1 MADGKVTISTA
12 LDNTGFKRGVNQVS
26 GSLGGLRSVAGKL
39 AAALAAAFAVQKV
52 IQFGAACI
60 QLGSDVAE
68 VQNVVDVSF
77 GGMAYKMEEFADT
90 AITSF
95 GMSELAA
102 KKTGGTFMAMA
113 KGMGVAD
120 QAASDMAIAL
130 TGLSGD
136 AASFFNKSQEEVAV
150 KLASVFT
157 GETESLKELGVV
169 MTQANLQQ
177 YAMANGMN
185 SNIQAMSQAEQV
197 ALRYSFVMD
206 SLKLAQGDFLRTQDS
221 WANQTR
227 ILSMQWQQ
235 FMSIIGQALTTV
247 LLPVV
252 KMLNTIVAAL
262 INMANAFNAV
272 ITSIFGGAQKQI
284 QATGAAIEGANAG
297 IASSAGAAAAGEQEL
312 ADGTKAAAKA
322 ARTATASIDE
332 LNVLQQ
338 DTGSAGSGGSPSG
351 GGAGGSGAVGG
362 GLTETTTEVQPLT
375 EKMQQIV
382 DKIQKLFEPLKK
394 IDFDNLI
401 SALKKLKD
409 AAEPIGKTVFSGL
422 EWAWYNLFVPLA
434 AWTIEDAL
442 PVFLEVLASALDVLN
457 AAIEALKPL
466 FGWLWENFLKP
477 IATWTGGTV
486 IAALGL
492 LRDGLQGVSQWITDN
507 QGAFQIMTGIVGAFF
522 ALWKGTEIAT
532 WLINAGG
539 IVGVFNS
546 IRTAVSGATI
556 AKLADKAVDLQ
567 IIALYAADFVKAGAT
582 MLLTIMQNTA
592 AWVASTAAKVADTA
606 AQWAQIAAVTAWNAV
621 CALATAATTA
631 FGAAIAF
638 LTSPIGL
645 VVAAVVALVAL
656 IAVKGDEIQEI
667 LKKVDDFLQNVFVTD
682 WTNIFGPVLG
692 SVLNAFMKNVENIW
706 NAVKRILNGVID
718 FVRGVFTGDWER
730 AWMGVQN
737 IFGGIFD
744 GMIALAKAPINA
756 IIGLLN
762 AAIGAINGMI
772 DGINQLSFDVPS
784 WVPLLGGKSWGFDL
798 PHIPQIPHLAQGAVL
813 PANQPFL
820 AVVGDQRRGTNV
832 EAPLETITQAVIAA
846 LSQLGGAQELTASQP
861 IEVKLD
867 GQVLYRA
874 MAKIEANRGAKIGG
888 AFANAY

>member
-39 AAALAAAFAVQKV
+39 AGALAAAFAVQKV

-102 KKTGGTFMAMA
+102 KKTGSTYMAMA

-120 QAASDMAIAL
+120 EAASDMAIAL

-136 AASFFNKSQEEVAV
+136 VASFFNLSQEDAAY
-150 KLASVFT
+150 KLRSIFT
-157 GETESLKELGVV
+157 GETEALKDLGVV

-185 SNIQAMSQAEQV
+185 SNIQAMSQAERV
-197 ALRYSFVMD
+197 ALQYSFVMD

-322 ARTATASIDE
+322 ARTATTSIDE

-338 DTGSAGSGGSPSG
+338 DTGSAGSGGSSSG
-351 GGAGGSGAVGG
+351 GGVGG
-362 GLTETTTEVQPLT
+362 GGLIPGASMDEAQEVPPVLEKIKKLIEDVGQLFAPSIAAWGSAFQQLAGAAKSSWGIIQESAMKLWDSALRPLGEYILGDFIPNVTNAFSETFAPIFADIGSLIMEQFALQFQWACDLIGDLINSFLLPMFGFLQQVIQDMFAGIKGAWDVYGQPILDGLALGFQSVRDILSDVYYNLVKPVL
-375 EKMQQIV
+375 EEIMQQI
-382 DKIQKLFEPLKK
+382 DWLWSEH
-394 IDFDNLI
+394 
-401 SALKKLKD
+401 
-409 AAEPIGKTVFSGL
+409 
-422 EWAWYNLFVPLA
+422 
-434 AWTIEDAL
+434 
-442 PVFLEVLASALDVLN
+442 
-457 AAIEALKPL
+457 LKPL
-466 FGWLWENFLKP
+466 W
-477 IATWTGGTV
+477 
-486 IAALGL
+486 
-492 LRDGLQGVSQWITDN
+492 DN
-507 QGAFQIMTGIVGAFF
+507 LMEFFGAFAEMVLAIWNEYIFPWVQQMVDIFAPILSEAIKFVVDAF
-522 ALWKGTEIAT
+522 
-532 WLINAGG
+532 
-539 IVGVFNS
+539 
-546 IRTAVSGATI
+546 
-556 AKLADKAVDLQ
+556 
-567 IIALYAADFVKAGAT
+567 
-582 MLLTIMQNTA
+582 
-592 AWVASTAAKVADTA
+592 
-606 AQWAQIAAVTAWNAV
+606 
-621 CALATAATTA
+621 ATAFAR
-631 FGAAIAF
+631 I
-638 LTSPIGL
+638 SDI
-645 VVAAVVALVAL
+645 VSAV
-656 IAVKGDEIQEI
+656 IRI
-667 LKKVDDFLQNVFVTD
+667 LKGLCEFVT
-682 WTNIFGPVLG
+682 
-692 SVLNAFMKNVENIW
+692 
-706 NAVKRILNGVID
+706 
-718 FVRGVFTGDWER
+718 GVFTGDWER
-730 AWMGVQN
+730 AWNGIED
-737 IFGGIFD
+737 IFGGVWD
-744 GMIALAKAPINA
+744 GIVGVLKGAVNTVIDMINAVLRAVALGVNA
-756 IIGLLN
+756 IIDKIN
-762 AAIGAINGMI
+762 A
-772 DGINQLSFDVPS
+772 LSFTVPD
-784 WVPLLGGKSWGFDL
+784 WVQGIGGETIGFNFAKFD
-798 PHIPQIPHLAQGAVL
+798 PPQIPKLAKGAVL
-813 PANQPFL
+813 PANSPFL

-861 IEVKLD
+861 IEIKLD

-874 MAKIEANRGAKIGG
+874 MAKIEANRGVKIGG

>member
-39 AAALAAAFAVQKV
+39 AGALAAAFAVQKV

-68 VQNVVDVSF
+68 VQNVVNVSF
-77 GGMAYKMEEFADT
+77 GRMAYKMEEFADT

-102 KKTGGTFMAMA
+102 KKTGSTYMAMA

-120 QAASDMAIAL
+120 EAASDMAIAL

-136 AASFFNKSQEEVAV
+136 VASFFNLSQEDAAY
-150 KLASVFT
+150 KLRSIFT
-157 GETESLKELGVV
+157 GETEALKDLGVV

-185 SNIQAMSQAEQV
+185 SNIQAMSQAERV
-197 ALRYSFVMD
+197 ALQYSFVMD

-322 ARTATASIDE
+322 ARTATTSIDE

-338 DTGSAGSGGSPSG
+338 DTGSAGSGGSSSG
-351 GGAGGSGAVGG
+351 GGVGG
-362 GLTETTTEVQPLT
+362 GGLIPGASMDEAQEVPPVLEKIKKLIEDVGQLFAPSIAAWGSAFQQLAGAAKSSWGIIQESAMKLWDSALRPLGEYILGDFIPNVTNAFSETFAPIFADIGSLIMEQFALQFQWACDLIGDLINSFLLPMFGFLQQVIQDMFAGIKGAWDVYGQPILDGLALGFQSVRDILSDVYYNLVKPVL
-375 EKMQQIV
+375 EEIMQQI
-382 DKIQKLFEPLKK
+382 DWLWSEH
-394 IDFDNLI
+394 
-401 SALKKLKD
+401 
-409 AAEPIGKTVFSGL
+409 
-422 EWAWYNLFVPLA
+422 
-434 AWTIEDAL
+434 
-442 PVFLEVLASALDVLN
+442 
-457 AAIEALKPL
+457 LKPL
-466 FGWLWENFLKP
+466 W
-477 IATWTGGTV
+477 
-486 IAALGL
+486 
-492 LRDGLQGVSQWITDN
+492 DN
-507 QGAFQIMTGIVGAFF
+507 LMEFFGAFAEMVLAIWNEYIFPWVQQMVDIFAPILSEAIKFVVDAF
-522 ALWKGTEIAT
+522 
-532 WLINAGG
+532 
-539 IVGVFNS
+539 
-546 IRTAVSGATI
+546 
-556 AKLADKAVDLQ
+556 
-567 IIALYAADFVKAGAT
+567 
-582 MLLTIMQNTA
+582 
-592 AWVASTAAKVADTA
+592 
-606 AQWAQIAAVTAWNAV
+606 
-621 CALATAATTA
+621 ATAFAR
-631 FGAAIAF
+631 I
-638 LTSPIGL
+638 SDI
-645 VVAAVVALVAL
+645 VSAV
-656 IAVKGDEIQEI
+656 IRI
-667 LKKVDDFLQNVFVTD
+667 LKGLCEFVT
-682 WTNIFGPVLG
+682 
-692 SVLNAFMKNVENIW
+692 
-706 NAVKRILNGVID
+706 
-718 FVRGVFTGDWER
+718 GVFTGDWER
-730 AWMGVQN
+730 AWNGIED
-737 IFGGIFD
+737 IFGGVWD
-744 GMIALAKAPINA
+744 GIVGVLKGAVNTVIDMINAVLRAVALGVNA
-756 IIGLLN
+756 IIDKIN
-762 AAIGAINGMI
+762 A
-772 DGINQLSFDVPS
+772 LSFTVPD
-784 WVPLLGGKSWGFDL
+784 WVQGIGGETIGFNFAKFD
-798 PHIPQIPHLAQGAVL
+798 PPQIPKLAKGAVL
-813 PANQPFL
+813 PANSPFL

-861 IEVKLD
+861 IEIKLD

-874 MAKIEANRGAKIGG
+874 MAKIEANRGTKIGG

>member
-12 LDNTGFKRGVNQVS
+12 LDNSGFKRGVNQVS
-26 GSLGGLRSVAGKL
+26 GSLGGLRSIAGKL

-77 GGMAYKMEEFADT
+77 GRMAYKMEEFADT

-102 KKTGGTFMAMA
+102 KKTGSTYMAMA

-120 QAASDMAIAL
+120 EAASDMAIEL

-136 AASFFNKSQEEVAV
+136 VASFFNLSQEDAAY
-150 KLASVFT
+150 KLRSIFT
-157 GETESLKELGVV
+157 GETEALKDLGVV

-185 SNIQAMSQAEQV
+185 SNIQAMSQAERV
-197 ALRYSFVMD
+197 ALQYSFVMD

-297 IASSAGAAAAGEQEL
+297 IASSAGTAAAGEQEL

-322 ARTATASIDE
+322 AKTATASIDE

-338 DTGSAGSGGSPSG
+338 DTGSAGSGGSSASG
-351 GGAGGSGAVGG
+351 GTGGVANLVPEAAVDEAQEVPPILEKIKQLIAQIGQLFAPSIAAWSKAFDQLSRAAKSSWGIIQGSALELWDTALRPLGEYILGDFIPSVTNAFSETFAPIFADVGSLIMEQFALQFQWACDLIGDLINSFLLPMFGFLQQVIQDMFAGIKGAWDIYGQPILD
-362 GLTETTTEVQPLT
+362 GLALGFQSVRDILSDVYYNLVKPVLEEI
-375 EKMQQIV
+375 MQQI
-382 DKIQKLFEPLKK
+382 DWLWSEHMKPLW
-394 IDFDNLI
+394 DNLMEFFG
-401 SALKKLKD
+401 AF
-409 AAEPIGKTVFSGL
+409 AEM
-422 EWAWYNLFVPLA
+422 
-434 AWTIEDAL
+434 
-442 PVFLEVLASALDVLN
+442 VLAIWNEYIYPWVQQMVDIFAPIL
-457 AAIEALKPL
+457 AEAIK
-466 FGWLWENFLKP
+466 F
-477 IATWTGGTV
+477 V
-486 IAALGL
+486 V
-492 LRDGLQGVSQWITDN
+492 D
-507 QGAFQIMTGIVGAFF
+507 AF
-522 ALWKGTEIAT
+522 
-532 WLINAGG
+532 
-539 IVGVFNS
+539 
-546 IRTAVSGATI
+546 
-556 AKLADKAVDLQ
+556 
-567 IIALYAADFVKAGAT
+567 
-582 MLLTIMQNTA
+582 
-592 AWVASTAAKVADTA
+592 
-606 AQWAQIAAVTAWNAV
+606 
-621 CALATAATTA
+621 ATAFAK
-631 FGAAIAF
+631 I
-638 LTSPIGL
+638 SDI
-645 VVAAVVALVAL
+645 VSAVVR
-656 IAVKGDEIQEI
+656 I
-667 LKKVDDFLQNVFVTD
+667 LKGLCEFVT
-682 WTNIFGPVLG
+682 
-692 SVLNAFMKNVENIW
+692 
-706 NAVKRILNGVID
+706 
-718 FVRGVFTGDWER
+718 GVFTGDWEK
-730 AWMGVQN
+730 AWNGIKD
-737 IFGGIFD
+737 IFGGVWD
-744 GMIALAKAPINA
+744 GIVGVLKGAVNTVIDMINAVLRAVALGVNA
-756 IIGLLN
+756 IIDKIN
-762 AAIGAINGMI
+762 A
-772 DGINQLSFDVPS
+772 LSFTVPD
-784 WVPLLGGKSWGFDL
+784 WVQGIGGETIGFNFAKFD
-798 PHIPQIPHLAQGAVL
+798 PPQIPKLAKGAVL
-813 PANQPFL
+813 PANNPFL

-874 MAKIEANRGAKIGG
+874 MAKIEANRGVKIGG

>member
-39 AAALAAAFAVQKV
+39 AGTLAAAFAVQKV

-77 GGMAYKMEEFADT
+77 GRMAYKMEEFADT

-102 KKTGGTFMAMA
+102 KKTGSTYMAMA

-120 QAASDMAIAL
+120 EAASDMAIAL

-136 AASFFNKSQEEVAV
+136 VASFFNLSQEDAAY
-150 KLASVFT
+150 KLRSIFT
-157 GETESLKELGVV
+157 GETEALKDLGVV

-185 SNIQAMSQAEQV
+185 SNIQAMSQAERV
-197 ALRYSFVMD
+197 ALQYSFVMN

-322 ARTATASIDE
+322 AKTATASIDE

-338 DTGSAGSGGSPSG
+338 DTGSAGSGGSSASG
-351 GGAGGSGAVGG
+351 GTGGVANLVPEAAVDEAQEVPPILEKIKQLIAQIGQLFAPSIAAWSKAFDQLSRAAKSSWGIIQGSALELWDTALRPLGEYILGDFIPSVTNAFSETFAPIFADVGSLIMEQFALQFQWACNLIGDLINSFLLPMFGFLQQVIQDMFAGIKGAWDIYGQPILD
-362 GLTETTTEVQPLT
+362 GLALGFQSVRDILSDVYYNLVKPVLEEI
-375 EKMQQIV
+375 MQQI
-382 DKIQKLFEPLKK
+382 DWLWSEH
-394 IDFDNLI
+394 
-401 SALKKLKD
+401 
-409 AAEPIGKTVFSGL
+409 
-422 EWAWYNLFVPLA
+422 
-434 AWTIEDAL
+434 
-442 PVFLEVLASALDVLN
+442 
-457 AAIEALKPL
+457 LKPL
-466 FGWLWENFLKP
+466 W
-477 IATWTGGTV
+477 
-486 IAALGL
+486 
-492 LRDGLQGVSQWITDN
+492 DN
-507 QGAFQIMTGIVGAFF
+507 LMEFFGAFAEMVLAIWNEYIYPWVQQMVDIFAPILAEAIKFVVDAF
-522 ALWKGTEIAT
+522 
-532 WLINAGG
+532 
-539 IVGVFNS
+539 
-546 IRTAVSGATI
+546 
-556 AKLADKAVDLQ
+556 
-567 IIALYAADFVKAGAT
+567 
-582 MLLTIMQNTA
+582 
-592 AWVASTAAKVADTA
+592 
-606 AQWAQIAAVTAWNAV
+606 
-621 CALATAATTA
+621 ATAFAK
-631 FGAAIAF
+631 I
-638 LTSPIGL
+638 SDI
-645 VVAAVVALVAL
+645 VSAV
-656 IAVKGDEIQEI
+656 IRI
-667 LKKVDDFLQNVFVTD
+667 LKGLCEFVT
-682 WTNIFGPVLG
+682 
-692 SVLNAFMKNVENIW
+692 
-706 NAVKRILNGVID
+706 
-718 FVRGVFTGDWER
+718 GVFTGDWEK
-730 AWMGVQN
+730 AWNGIKD
-737 IFGGIFD
+737 IFGGVWD
-744 GMIALAKAPINA
+744 GIVGVLKGAVNTVIDMINAVLRAVALGVNA
-756 IIGLLN
+756 IIDKIN
-762 AAIGAINGMI
+762 A
-772 DGINQLSFDVPS
+772 LSFTVPD
-784 WVPLLGGKSWGFDL
+784 WVQGIGGETIGFNFAKFD
-798 PHIPQIPHLAQGAVL
+798 PPQIPKLARGAVL
-813 PANQPFL
+813 PANNPFL

-846 LSQLGGAQELTASQP
+846 LSQLGGTQEFTANQP

-874 MAKIEANRGAKIGG
+874 MAKIEANRGVKIGG
-888 AFANAY
+888 AFADAY

>member
-12 LDNTGFKRGVNQVS
+12 LDNSGFKRGVNQVS
-26 GSLGGLRSVAGKL
+26 GSLGGLRSIAGKL

-77 GGMAYKMEEFADT
+77 GRMAYKMEEFADT

-102 KKTGGTFMAMA
+102 KKTGSTYMAMA

-120 QAASDMAIAL
+120 EAASDMAIAL

-136 AASFFNKSQEEVAV
+136 VASFFNLSQEDAAY
-150 KLASVFT
+150 KLRSIFT
-157 GETESLKELGVV
+157 GETEALKDLGVV

-185 SNIQAMSQAEQV
+185 SNIQAMSQAERV
-197 ALRYSFVMD
+197 ALQYSFVMD

-322 ARTATASIDE
+322 AKTATASIDE

-338 DTGSAGSGGSPSG
+338 DTGSAGFGGSSASGGTGGVANLVPEAAVDEAQEVPPILEKIKQLIAQIGQLFAPSIAAWSKAFDQLSRAAKSSWG
-351 GGAGGSGAVGG
+351 IIQGSALELWDTALRPLGEYILGDFIPSVTNAFSETFAPIFADVGSLIMEQFALQFQWACNLIGDLINSFLLPLFSFLQQVIQDMFTGIKGAWDIYGQPILD
-362 GLTETTTEVQPLT
+362 GLALGFQSVRDILSDVYYNLVQPVL
-375 EKMQQIV
+375 EEIMQQI
-382 DKIQKLFEPLKK
+382 DWLWSEH
-394 IDFDNLI
+394 
-401 SALKKLKD
+401 
-409 AAEPIGKTVFSGL
+409 
-422 EWAWYNLFVPLA
+422 
-434 AWTIEDAL
+434 
-442 PVFLEVLASALDVLN
+442 
-457 AAIEALKPL
+457 LKPL
-466 FGWLWENFLKP
+466 W
-477 IATWTGGTV
+477 
-486 IAALGL
+486 
-492 LRDGLQGVSQWITDN
+492 DN
-507 QGAFQIMTGIVGAFF
+507 LMEFFGAFAEMVLAIWNEYIYPWVQQMVDIFAPILAEAIKFVVDAF
-522 ALWKGTEIAT
+522 
-532 WLINAGG
+532 
-539 IVGVFNS
+539 
-546 IRTAVSGATI
+546 
-556 AKLADKAVDLQ
+556 
-567 IIALYAADFVKAGAT
+567 
-582 MLLTIMQNTA
+582 
-592 AWVASTAAKVADTA
+592 
-606 AQWAQIAAVTAWNAV
+606 
-621 CALATAATTA
+621 ATAFAK
-631 FGAAIAF
+631 I
-638 LTSPIGL
+638 SDI
-645 VVAAVVALVAL
+645 VSAV
-656 IAVKGDEIQEI
+656 IRI
-667 LKKVDDFLQNVFVTD
+667 LKGLCEFVT
-682 WTNIFGPVLG
+682 
-692 SVLNAFMKNVENIW
+692 
-706 NAVKRILNGVID
+706 
-718 FVRGVFTGDWER
+718 GVFTGDWEK
-730 AWMGVQN
+730 AWNGIKD
-737 IFGGIFD
+737 IFGGVWD
-744 GMIALAKAPINA
+744 GIVGVLKGAVNTVIDMINAVLRAVALGVNA
-756 IIGLLN
+756 IIDKIN
-762 AAIGAINGMI
+762 A
-772 DGINQLSFDVPS
+772 LSFTVPD
-784 WVPLLGGKSWGFDL
+784 WVQGIGGETIGFNFAKFD
-798 PHIPQIPHLAQGAVL
+798 PPQIPKLARGAVL
-813 PANQPFL
+813 PANNPFL

-846 LSQLGGAQELTASQP
+846 LSQLGGTQEFTANQP

-874 MAKIEANRGAKIGG
+874 MAKIEANRGVKIGG
-888 AFANAY
+888 AFADAY

>member
-39 AAALAAAFAVQKV
+39 AGALAAAFAVQKV

-60 QLGSDVAE
+60 QLGSDVTE

-102 KKTGGTFMAMA
+102 KKTGSTYMAMA

-120 QAASDMAIAL
+120 EAASDMAIAL

-136 AASFFNKSQEEVAV
+136 VASFFNLSQEDAAY
-150 KLASVFT
+150 KLRSIFT
-157 GETESLKELGVV
+157 GETEALKDLGVV

-185 SNIQAMSQAEQV
+185 SNIQAMSQAERV
-197 ALRYSFVMD
+197 ALQYSFVMD

-252 KMLNTIVAAL
+252 KMLNTIVATL

-297 IASSAGAAAAGEQEL
+297 IASSAGTAAAGEQEL

-322 ARTATASIDE
+322 AKTATASIDE

-338 DTGSAGSGGSPSG
+338 DTGSAGSGGSSSG
-351 GGAGGSGAVGG
+351 GGVGG
-362 GLTETTTEVQPLT
+362 GGLIPGASMDEAQEVPPVLEKIKKLIEDVGQLFAPSIAAWGSAFQQLAGTAKSSWGIIQESAMKLWDSALRPLGEYLLGDFIPNVTNAFSETFAPVFADIGSLIMEQFAFQFQWACDLIGDLINSFLLPMFGFLQQVIQDMFAGIKGAWDVYGQPILDGLALGFQSVRDILSDVYYNLVKPVL
-375 EKMQQIV
+375 EEIMQQI
-382 DKIQKLFEPLKK
+382 DWLWSEH
-394 IDFDNLI
+394 
-401 SALKKLKD
+401 
-409 AAEPIGKTVFSGL
+409 
-422 EWAWYNLFVPLA
+422 
-434 AWTIEDAL
+434 
-442 PVFLEVLASALDVLN
+442 
-457 AAIEALKPL
+457 LKPL
-466 FGWLWENFLKP
+466 W
-477 IATWTGGTV
+477 
-486 IAALGL
+486 
-492 LRDGLQGVSQWITDN
+492 DN
-507 QGAFQIMTGIVGAFF
+507 LMEFFGAFAEMVLAIWNEYIFPWVQQMVDIFAPILSEAIKFVVDAF
-522 ALWKGTEIAT
+522 
-532 WLINAGG
+532 
-539 IVGVFNS
+539 
-546 IRTAVSGATI
+546 
-556 AKLADKAVDLQ
+556 
-567 IIALYAADFVKAGAT
+567 
-582 MLLTIMQNTA
+582 
-592 AWVASTAAKVADTA
+592 
-606 AQWAQIAAVTAWNAV
+606 
-621 CALATAATTA
+621 ATAFAR
-631 FGAAIAF
+631 I
-638 LTSPIGL
+638 SDI
-645 VVAAVVALVAL
+645 VSAV
-656 IAVKGDEIQEI
+656 IRI
-667 LKKVDDFLQNVFVTD
+667 LKGLCEFVT
-682 WTNIFGPVLG
+682 
-692 SVLNAFMKNVENIW
+692 
-706 NAVKRILNGVID
+706 
-718 FVRGVFTGDWER
+718 GVFTGDWER
-730 AWMGVQN
+730 AWNGIED
-737 IFGGIFD
+737 IFGGVWD
-744 GMIALAKAPINA
+744 GVVGVLKGAVNTVIDMINAVLRAVALGVNA
-756 IIGLLN
+756 IIDKIN
-762 AAIGAINGMI
+762 A
-772 DGINQLSFDVPS
+772 LSFTVPD
-784 WVPLLGGKSWGFDL
+784 WVQGIGGETIGFNFAKFD
-798 PHIPQIPHLAQGAVL
+798 PPQIPKLAKGAVL
-813 PANQPFL
+813 PANSPFL

>member
-39 AAALAAAFAVQKV
+39 AGALAAAFAVQKV

-102 KKTGGTFMAMA
+102 KKTGSTYMAMA

-120 QAASDMAIAL
+120 EAASDMAIAL

-136 AASFFNKSQEEVAV
+136 VASFFNLSQEDAAY
-150 KLASVFT
+150 KLRSIFT
-157 GETESLKELGVV
+157 GETEALKDLGVV

-185 SNIQAMSQAEQV
+185 SNIQAMSQAERV
-197 ALRYSFVMD
+197 ALQYSFVMD

-297 IASSAGAAAAGEQEL
+297 IASSAGTAAAGEQEL

-322 ARTATASIDE
+322 AKTATASIDE

-338 DTGSAGSGGSPSG
+338 DTGSAGSGGSSSG
-351 GGAGGSGAVGG
+351 GGVGG
-362 GLTETTTEVQPLT
+362 GGLIPGASMDEAQEVPPVLEKIKKLIEDVGQLFAPSIAAWGSAFQQLAGTAKSSWGIIQESAMKLWDSTLRPLGEYLLGDFIPNVTNAFSETFAPIFADVGSLIMEQFALQFQWACDLIGDLINSFLLPMFGFLQQVIQDMFADIKGAWDVYGQPILDGLALGFQSVRDILSDVYYNLVKPVL
-375 EKMQQIV
+375 EEIMQQI
-382 DKIQKLFEPLKK
+382 DWLWSEH
-394 IDFDNLI
+394 
-401 SALKKLKD
+401 
-409 AAEPIGKTVFSGL
+409 
-422 EWAWYNLFVPLA
+422 
-434 AWTIEDAL
+434 
-442 PVFLEVLASALDVLN
+442 
-457 AAIEALKPL
+457 LKPL
-466 FGWLWENFLKP
+466 W
-477 IATWTGGTV
+477 
-486 IAALGL
+486 
-492 LRDGLQGVSQWITDN
+492 DN
-507 QGAFQIMTGIVGAFF
+507 LMEFFGAFAEMVLAIWNEYIFPWVQQMVDIF
-522 ALWKGTEIAT
+522 APILSEAIKF
-532 WLINAGG
+532 
-539 IVGVFNS
+539 V
-546 IRTAVSGATI
+546 
-556 AKLADKAVDLQ
+556 VDS
-567 IIALYAADFVKAGAT
+567 F
-582 MLLTIMQNTA
+582 
-592 AWVASTAAKVADTA
+592 
-606 AQWAQIAAVTAWNAV
+606 
-621 CALATAATTA
+621 ATAFAR
-631 FGAAIAF
+631 I
-638 LTSPIGL
+638 SDI
-645 VVAAVVALVAL
+645 VSAV
-656 IAVKGDEIQEI
+656 IRI
-667 LKKVDDFLQNVFVTD
+667 LKGLCEFVT
-682 WTNIFGPVLG
+682 
-692 SVLNAFMKNVENIW
+692 
-706 NAVKRILNGVID
+706 
-718 FVRGVFTGDWER
+718 GVFTGDWEK
-730 AWMGVQN
+730 AWNGIKD
-737 IFGGIFD
+737 IFGGVWD
-744 GMIALAKAPINA
+744 GIVGVLKGAVNTVIDMINAVLRAVALGVNA
-756 IIGLLN
+756 IIDKIN
-762 AAIGAINGMI
+762 A
-772 DGINQLSFDVPS
+772 LSFTVPD
-784 WVPLLGGKSWGFDL
+784 WVQGIGGETIGFNFPKFD
-798 PHIPQIPHLAQGAVL
+798 PPQIPKLARGAVL
-813 PANQPFL
+813 PANNPFL

>member
-77 GGMAYKMEEFADT
+77 GRMAYKMEKFADT

-102 KKTGGTFMAMA
+102 KKTGSTYMAMA

-120 QAASDMAIAL
+120 EAASDMAIEL

-136 AASFFNKSQEEVAV
+136 VASFFNISQEDAAY
-150 KLASVFT
+150 KLRSIFT
-157 GETESLKELGVV
+157 GETEALKDLGVV

-185 SNIQAMSQAEQV
+185 SNIQAMSQAERV
-197 ALRYSFVMD
+197 ALQYSFVMD

-322 ARTATASIDE
+322 AKTATASIDE

-338 DTGSAGSGGSPSG
+338 DTGSAGSGGSSASG
-351 GGAGGSGAVGG
+351 GTGGVANLVPEAAVDEAQEVPPILEKIKQLIAQIGQLFAPSIAAWSKAFDQLSRAAKSSWGIIQGSALELWDTALRPLGEYILGDFIPSVTNAFSETFAPIFADVGSLIMEQFALQFQWACNLIGDLINSFLLPLFSFLQQVIQDMFTGIKGAWDIYGQPILD
-362 GLTETTTEVQPLT
+362 GLALGFQSVRDILSDVYYNLVQPVL
-375 EKMQQIV
+375 EEIMQQI
-382 DKIQKLFEPLKK
+382 DWLWSEH
-394 IDFDNLI
+394 
-401 SALKKLKD
+401 
-409 AAEPIGKTVFSGL
+409 
-422 EWAWYNLFVPLA
+422 
-434 AWTIEDAL
+434 
-442 PVFLEVLASALDVLN
+442 
-457 AAIEALKPL
+457 LKPL
-466 FGWLWENFLKP
+466 W
-477 IATWTGGTV
+477 
-486 IAALGL
+486 
-492 LRDGLQGVSQWITDN
+492 DN
-507 QGAFQIMTGIVGAFF
+507 LMEFFGAFAEMVLAIWNEYIYPWVQQMVDIFAPILAEAIKFVVDAF
-522 ALWKGTEIAT
+522 
-532 WLINAGG
+532 
-539 IVGVFNS
+539 
-546 IRTAVSGATI
+546 
-556 AKLADKAVDLQ
+556 
-567 IIALYAADFVKAGAT
+567 
-582 MLLTIMQNTA
+582 
-592 AWVASTAAKVADTA
+592 
-606 AQWAQIAAVTAWNAV
+606 
-621 CALATAATTA
+621 ATAFAK
-631 FGAAIAF
+631 I
-638 LTSPIGL
+638 SDI
-645 VVAAVVALVAL
+645 VSAV
-656 IAVKGDEIQEI
+656 IRI
-667 LKKVDDFLQNVFVTD
+667 LKGLCEFVT
-682 WTNIFGPVLG
+682 
-692 SVLNAFMKNVENIW
+692 
-706 NAVKRILNGVID
+706 
-718 FVRGVFTGDWER
+718 GVFTGDWEK
-730 AWMGVQN
+730 AWNGIKD
-737 IFGGIFD
+737 IFGGVWD
-744 GMIALAKAPINA
+744 GIVGVLKGAVNTVIDMINAVLRAVALGVNA
-756 IIGLLN
+756 IIDKIN
-762 AAIGAINGMI
+762 A
-772 DGINQLSFDVPS
+772 LSFTVPD
-784 WVPLLGGKSWGFDL
+784 WVQGIGGETIGFNFAKFD
-798 PHIPQIPHLAQGAVL
+798 PPQIPKLAKGAVL
-813 PANQPFL
+813 PANSPFL

-861 IEVKLD
+861 IEIKLD

-874 MAKIEANRGAKIGG
+874 MAKIEANRGVKIGG

>member
-1 MADGKVTISTA
+1 LADGKVTISTA
-12 LDNTGFKRGVNQVS
+12 LDNSGFKRGVNQVS
-26 GSLGGLRSVAGKL
+26 GSLGGLRSIAGKL

-102 KKTGGTFMAMA
+102 KKTGSTYMAMA

-120 QAASDMAIAL
+120 EAASDMAIEL

-136 AASFFNKSQEEVAV
+136 VASFFNLSQEDAAY
-150 KLASVFT
+150 KLRSIFT
-157 GETESLKELGVV
+157 GETEALKDLGVV

-185 SNIQAMSQAEQV
+185 SNIQAMSQAERV
-197 ALRYSFVMD
+197 ALQYSFVMD

-262 INMANAFNAV
+262 INMANVFNAV

-322 ARTATASIDE
+322 ARTATTSIDE

-338 DTGSAGSGGSPSG
+338 DTGSAGSGGSSASG
-351 GGAGGSGAVGG
+351 GTGGVANLVPEAAVDEAQEVPPILEKIKQLIAQIGQLFAPSIAAWSKAFDQLSRAAKSSWGIIQGSALELWDTALRPLGEYILGDFIPSVTNAFSETFAPIFADVGSLIMEQFALQFQWACDLIGDLINSFLLPLFSFLQQVIQDMFTGIKGAWDIYGQPILD
-362 GLTETTTEVQPLT
+362 GLALGFQSVRDILSDVYYNLVKPVLEEI
-375 EKMQQIV
+375 MQQI
-382 DKIQKLFEPLKK
+382 DWLWSEHMKPLWGNLMELFGA
-394 IDFDNLI
+394 F
-401 SALKKLKD
+401 
-409 AAEPIGKTVFSGL
+409 AEM
-422 EWAWYNLFVPLA
+422 
-434 AWTIEDAL
+434 
-442 PVFLEVLASALDVLN
+442 VLAIWNEYIYPWVQQMVDIFAPIL
-457 AAIEALKPL
+457 AEAIK
-466 FGWLWENFLKP
+466 F
-477 IATWTGGTV
+477 V
-486 IAALGL
+486 V
-492 LRDGLQGVSQWITDN
+492 D
-507 QGAFQIMTGIVGAFF
+507 AF
-522 ALWKGTEIAT
+522 
-532 WLINAGG
+532 
-539 IVGVFNS
+539 
-546 IRTAVSGATI
+546 
-556 AKLADKAVDLQ
+556 
-567 IIALYAADFVKAGAT
+567 
-582 MLLTIMQNTA
+582 
-592 AWVASTAAKVADTA
+592 
-606 AQWAQIAAVTAWNAV
+606 
-621 CALATAATTA
+621 ATAFAK
-631 FGAAIAF
+631 I
-638 LTSPIGL
+638 SDI
-645 VVAAVVALVAL
+645 VSAV
-656 IAVKGDEIQEI
+656 IRI
-667 LKKVDDFLQNVFVTD
+667 LKGLCEFVT
-682 WTNIFGPVLG
+682 
-692 SVLNAFMKNVENIW
+692 
-706 NAVKRILNGVID
+706 
-718 FVRGVFTGDWER
+718 GVFTGDWEK
-730 AWMGVQN
+730 AWNGIKD
-737 IFGGIFD
+737 IFGGVWD
-744 GMIALAKAPINA
+744 GIVGVLKGAVNTVIDMINAVLRAVALGVNA
-756 IIGLLN
+756 IIDKIN
-762 AAIGAINGMI
+762 A
-772 DGINQLSFDVPS
+772 LSFTVPD
-784 WVPLLGGKSWGFDL
+784 WVQGIGGETIGFNFAKFD
-798 PHIPQIPHLAQGAVL
+798 PPQIPKLARGAVL
-813 PANQPFL
+813 PANNPFL

-832 EAPLETITQAVIAA
+832 EAPLETIRQAVADV
-846 LSQLGGAQELTASQP
+846 LGGAGAAQLYVSQP

-888 AFANAY
+888 AFADAY

>member
-12 LDNTGFKRGVNQVS
+12 LDNSGFKRGVNQVS
-26 GSLGGLRSVAGKL
+26 GSLGGLRSIAGKL

-102 KKTGGTFMAMA
+102 KKTGSTYMAMA
-113 KGMGVAD
+113 KGMGIAD
-120 QAASDMAIAL
+120 EAASDMAIAL

-136 AASFFNKSQEEVAV
+136 VASFFNLSQEDAAY
-150 KLASVFT
+150 KLRSIFT
-157 GETESLKELGVV
+157 GETEALKDLGVV

-185 SNIQAMSQAEQV
+185 SNIQAMSQAERV
-197 ALRYSFVMD
+197 ALQYSFVMD

-322 ARTATASIDE
+322 AKTATASIDE

-338 DTGSAGSGGSPSG
+338 DTGSAGSGGSSASG
-351 GGAGGSGAVGG
+351 GTGGVANLVPEAAVDEAQEVPPILEKIKQLIAQIGQLFAPSIAAWSKAFDQLSRAAKSSWGIIQGSALELWDTALRPLGEYILGDFIPSVTNAFSETFAPIFADVGSLIMEQFALQFQWACNLIGDLINSFLLPLFSFLQQVIQDMFTGIKGAWDIYGQPILD
-362 GLTETTTEVQPLT
+362 GLALGFQSVRDILSDVYYNLVKPVLEEI
-375 EKMQQIV
+375 MQQI
-382 DKIQKLFEPLKK
+382 DWLWSEH
-394 IDFDNLI
+394 
-401 SALKKLKD
+401 
-409 AAEPIGKTVFSGL
+409 
-422 EWAWYNLFVPLA
+422 
-434 AWTIEDAL
+434 
-442 PVFLEVLASALDVLN
+442 
-457 AAIEALKPL
+457 LKPL
-466 FGWLWENFLKP
+466 W
-477 IATWTGGTV
+477 
-486 IAALGL
+486 
-492 LRDGLQGVSQWITDN
+492 DN
-507 QGAFQIMTGIVGAFF
+507 LMEFFGAFAEMVLAIWNEYIYPWVQQMVDIFAPILAEAIKFVVDAF
-522 ALWKGTEIAT
+522 
-532 WLINAGG
+532 
-539 IVGVFNS
+539 
-546 IRTAVSGATI
+546 
-556 AKLADKAVDLQ
+556 
-567 IIALYAADFVKAGAT
+567 
-582 MLLTIMQNTA
+582 
-592 AWVASTAAKVADTA
+592 
-606 AQWAQIAAVTAWNAV
+606 
-621 CALATAATTA
+621 ATAFAK
-631 FGAAIAF
+631 I
-638 LTSPIGL
+638 SDI
-645 VVAAVVALVAL
+645 VSAV
-656 IAVKGDEIQEI
+656 IRI
-667 LKKVDDFLQNVFVTD
+667 LKGLCEFVT
-682 WTNIFGPVLG
+682 
-692 SVLNAFMKNVENIW
+692 
-706 NAVKRILNGVID
+706 
-718 FVRGVFTGDWER
+718 GVFTGDWEK
-730 AWMGVQN
+730 AWNGIKD
-737 IFGGIFD
+737 IFGGVWD
-744 GMIALAKAPINA
+744 GIVGVLKGAVNTVIDMINAVLRAVALGVNA
-756 IIGLLN
+756 IIDKIN
-762 AAIGAINGMI
+762 A
-772 DGINQLSFDVPS
+772 LSFTVPD
-784 WVPLLGGKSWGFDL
+784 WVQGIGGETIGFNFAKFD
-798 PHIPQIPHLAQGAVL
+798 PPQIPKLARGAVL
-813 PANQPFL
+813 PANNPFL

-846 LSQLGGAQELTASQP
+846 LSQLGGTQEFTANQP

>member
-77 GGMAYKMEEFADT
+77 GRMAYKMEEFADT

-102 KKTGGTFMAMA
+102 KKTGSTYMAMA

-120 QAASDMAIAL
+120 EAASDMAIAL

-136 AASFFNKSQEEVAV
+136 VASFFNISQEDAAY
-150 KLASVFT
+150 KLRSIFT
-157 GETESLKELGVV
+157 GETEALKDLGVV

-177 YAMANGMN
+177 YAMANGLN
-185 SNIQAMSQAEQV
+185 SNIQAMSQAERV
-197 ALRYSFVMD
+197 ALQYSFVMD

-322 ARTATASIDE
+322 AKTATASIDE

-338 DTGSAGSGGSPSG
+338 DTGSAGSGGSSASG
-351 GGAGGSGAVGG
+351 GTGGVANLVPEAAVDEAQEVPPILEKIKQLIAQIGQLFAPSIAAWSKAFDQLSRAAKSSWGIIQGSALELWDTALRPLGEYILGDFIPSVTNAFSETFAPIFADVGSLIMEQFALQFQWACNLIGDLINSFLLPLFSFLQQVIQDMFTGIKGAWDIYGQPILD
-362 GLTETTTEVQPLT
+362 GLALGFQSVRDILSDVYYNLVQPVL
-375 EKMQQIV
+375 EEIMQQI
-382 DKIQKLFEPLKK
+382 DWLWSEH
-394 IDFDNLI
+394 
-401 SALKKLKD
+401 
-409 AAEPIGKTVFSGL
+409 
-422 EWAWYNLFVPLA
+422 
-434 AWTIEDAL
+434 
-442 PVFLEVLASALDVLN
+442 
-457 AAIEALKPL
+457 LKPL
-466 FGWLWENFLKP
+466 W
-477 IATWTGGTV
+477 
-486 IAALGL
+486 
-492 LRDGLQGVSQWITDN
+492 DN
-507 QGAFQIMTGIVGAFF
+507 LMEFFGAFAEMVLAIWNEYIYPWVQQMVDIFAPILAEAIKFVVDAF
-522 ALWKGTEIAT
+522 
-532 WLINAGG
+532 
-539 IVGVFNS
+539 
-546 IRTAVSGATI
+546 
-556 AKLADKAVDLQ
+556 
-567 IIALYAADFVKAGAT
+567 
-582 MLLTIMQNTA
+582 
-592 AWVASTAAKVADTA
+592 
-606 AQWAQIAAVTAWNAV
+606 
-621 CALATAATTA
+621 ATAFAK
-631 FGAAIAF
+631 I
-638 LTSPIGL
+638 SDI
-645 VVAAVVALVAL
+645 VSAV
-656 IAVKGDEIQEI
+656 IRI
-667 LKKVDDFLQNVFVTD
+667 LKGLCEFVT
-682 WTNIFGPVLG
+682 
-692 SVLNAFMKNVENIW
+692 
-706 NAVKRILNGVID
+706 
-718 FVRGVFTGDWER
+718 GVFTGDWEK
-730 AWMGVQN
+730 AWNGIKD
-737 IFGGIFD
+737 IFGGVWD
-744 GMIALAKAPINA
+744 GIVGVLKGAVNTVIDMINAVLRAVALGVNA
-756 IIGLLN
+756 IIDKIN
-762 AAIGAINGMI
+762 A
-772 DGINQLSFDVPS
+772 LSFTVPD
-784 WVPLLGGKSWGFDL
+784 WVQGIGGETIGFNFAKFD
-798 PHIPQIPHLAQGAVL
+798 PPQIPKLARGAVL
-813 PANQPFL
+813 PANNPFL

-832 EAPLETITQAVIAA
+832 EAPLETITQAVVAA
-846 LSQLGGAQELTASQP
+846 LSQLGGTQEFTASQP

-874 MAKIEANRGAKIGG
+874 MAKIEANRGVKIGG
-888 AFANAY
+888 AFADAY

>member
-39 AAALAAAFAVQKV
+39 AGALAAAFAVQKV

-77 GGMAYKMEEFADT
+77 GRMAYKMEEFADT

-102 KKTGGTFMAMA
+102 KKTGSTYMAMA

-120 QAASDMAIAL
+120 EAASDMAIAL

-136 AASFFNKSQEEVAV
+136 VASFFNLSQEDAAY
-150 KLASVFT
+150 KLRSIFT
-157 GETESLKELGVV
+157 GETEALKDLGVV

-185 SNIQAMSQAEQV
+185 SNIQAMSQAERV
-197 ALRYSFVMD
+197 ALQYSFVMN

-322 ARTATASIDE
+322 AKTATASIDE

-338 DTGSAGSGGSPSG
+338 DTGSAGSGGSSASG
-351 GGAGGSGAVGG
+351 GTGGVANLVPEAAVDEAQEVPLILEKIKQLIAQIGQLFAPSIAAWSKAFDQLSRAAKSSWGIIQGSALELWDTALRPLGEYILGDFIPSVTNAFSETFAPIFADVGSLIMEQFALQFQWACNLIGDLINSFLMPLFGFLQQVIQDMFAGIKGTWDIYGQPILD
-362 GLTETTTEVQPLT
+362 GLALGFQSVRDILSDVYYNLVKPVLEEI
-375 EKMQQIV
+375 MQQI
-382 DKIQKLFEPLKK
+382 DWLWSEHMKPLW
-394 IDFDNLI
+394 DNLMEFFG
-401 SALKKLKD
+401 AF
-409 AAEPIGKTVFSGL
+409 AEM
-422 EWAWYNLFVPLA
+422 
-434 AWTIEDAL
+434 
-442 PVFLEVLASALDVLN
+442 VLAIWNEYIYPWVQQMVDIFAPIL
-457 AAIEALKPL
+457 AEAIK
-466 FGWLWENFLKP
+466 F
-477 IATWTGGTV
+477 V
-486 IAALGL
+486 V
-492 LRDGLQGVSQWITDN
+492 D
-507 QGAFQIMTGIVGAFF
+507 AF
-522 ALWKGTEIAT
+522 
-532 WLINAGG
+532 
-539 IVGVFNS
+539 
-546 IRTAVSGATI
+546 
-556 AKLADKAVDLQ
+556 
-567 IIALYAADFVKAGAT
+567 
-582 MLLTIMQNTA
+582 
-592 AWVASTAAKVADTA
+592 
-606 AQWAQIAAVTAWNAV
+606 
-621 CALATAATTA
+621 ATAFAK
-631 FGAAIAF
+631 I
-638 LTSPIGL
+638 SDI
-645 VVAAVVALVAL
+645 VSAV
-656 IAVKGDEIQEI
+656 IRI
-667 LKKVDDFLQNVFVTD
+667 LKGLCEFVT
-682 WTNIFGPVLG
+682 
-692 SVLNAFMKNVENIW
+692 
-706 NAVKRILNGVID
+706 
-718 FVRGVFTGDWER
+718 GVFTGDWEK
-730 AWMGVQN
+730 AWNGIKD
-737 IFGGIFD
+737 IFGGVWD
-744 GMIALAKAPINA
+744 GIVGVLKGAVNTVIDMINAVLRAVALGVNA
-756 IIGLLN
+756 IIDKIN
-762 AAIGAINGMI
+762 A
-772 DGINQLSFDVPS
+772 LSFTVPD
-784 WVPLLGGKSWGFDL
+784 WVQGIGGETIGFNFAKFD
-798 PHIPQIPHLAQGAVL
+798 PPQIPKLARGAVL
-813 PANQPFL
+813 PANNPFL

-846 LSQLGGAQELTASQP
+846 LSQLGGTQEFTANQP

>member
-39 AAALAAAFAVQKV
+39 AGALAAAFAVQKV

-102 KKTGGTFMAMA
+102 KKTGSTYMAMA

-120 QAASDMAIAL
+120 EAASDMAIAL

-136 AASFFNKSQEEVAV
+136 VASFFNLSQEDAAY
-150 KLASVFT
+150 KLRSIFT
-157 GETESLKELGVV
+157 GETEALKDLGVV

-185 SNIQAMSQAEQV
+185 SNIQAMSQAERV
-197 ALRYSFVMD
+197 ALQYSFVMD

-297 IASSAGAAAAGEQEL
+297 IASSAGTAAAGEQEL

-322 ARTATASIDE
+322 ARTATTSIDE

-338 DTGSAGSGGSPSG
+338 DTSSAGSGGSPSG
-351 GGAGGSGAVGG
+351 GGVGSGGLIPGASMDEAQEVPPVLEKIKKLIEDVGQLFAPSIAAWG
-362 GLTETTTEVQPLT
+362 SAFQQLAGTAKSSWGIIQESAMKLWDSALRPLSEYLLGDFIPNVTNAFSETFAPIFADIGSLIMEQFAF
-375 EKMQQIV
+375 QFQWAC
-382 DKIQKLFEPLKK
+382 
-394 IDFDNLI
+394 NLI
-401 SALKKLKD
+401 GDLINSFLLPMFGFLQQVIQDMFAGIKGAWDVYGQPILDGLALGFQSVRDVLSD
-409 AAEPIGKTVFSGL
+409 VY
-422 EWAWYNLFVPLA
+422 YNLVK
-434 AWTIEDAL
+434 
-442 PVFLEVLASALDVLN
+442 PVLEEIMNQIDWLWS
-457 AAIEALKPL
+457 EHLKPL
-466 FGWLWENFLKP
+466 W
-477 IATWTGGTV
+477 
-486 IAALGL
+486 
-492 LRDGLQGVSQWITDN
+492 DN
-507 QGAFQIMTGIVGAFF
+507 LMEFFGAFAEMVLAIWNEYIFPWVQQMVDIFAPILSEAIKFVVDSFATAFARISDIVSAVIRILKGLCEFVTGVFTGNWEKAWNGIKDIFGSV
-522 ALWKGTEIAT
+522 WD
-532 WLINAGG
+532 G
-539 IVGVFNS
+539 IVGVLKG
-546 IRTAVSGATI
+546 AV
-556 AKLADKAVDLQ
+556 
-567 IIALYAADFVKAGAT
+567 
-582 MLLTIMQNTA
+582 NT
-592 AWVASTAAKVADTA
+592 VIDM
-606 AQWAQIAAVTAWNAV
+606 INAV
-621 CALATAATTA
+621 LRA
-631 FGAAIAF
+631 
-638 LTSPIGL
+638 
-645 VVAAVVALVAL
+645 VAL
-656 IAVKGDEIQEI
+656 
-667 LKKVDDFLQNVFVTD
+667 
-682 WTNIFGPVLG
+682 
-692 SVLNAFMKNVENIW
+692 
-706 NAVKRILNGVID
+706 GV
-718 FVRGVFTGDWER
+718 
-730 AWMGVQN
+730 
-737 IFGGIFD
+737 
-744 GMIALAKAPINA
+744 NA
-756 IIGLLN
+756 IIDKIN
-762 AAIGAINGMI
+762 A
-772 DGINQLSFDVPS
+772 LSFTVPD
-784 WVPLLGGKSWGFDL
+784 WVQGIGGETIGFNFPKFD
-798 PHIPQIPHLAQGAVL
+798 PPQIPKLARGAVL
-813 PANQPFL
+813 PANNPFL

-832 EAPLETITQAVIAA
+832 EAPLETITQAVVAA
-846 LSQLGGAQELTASQP
+846 LSQMGGTQEFTASQP

-874 MAKIEANRGAKIGG
+874 MAKIEANRGVKIGG

>member
-102 KKTGGTFMAMA
+102 KKTGSTYMAMA

-120 QAASDMAIAL
+120 EAASDMAISL

-136 AASFFNKSQEEVAV
+136 VASFFNISQEDAAY
-150 KLASVFT
+150 KLRSIFT
-157 GETESLKELGVV
+157 GETEALKDLGVV

-185 SNIQAMSQAEQV
+185 SNIQAMSQAERV
-197 ALRYSFVMD
+197 ALQYSFVMN

-284 QATGAAIEGANAG
+284 QTTGAAIEGANAG
-297 IASSAGAAAAGEQEL
+297 IASSAGAAAAGEHEL

-338 DTGSAGSGGSPSG
+338 DTGSAGSGGSSASG
-351 GGAGGSGAVGG
+351 GTGGVANLVPEAAVDEAQEVPPILEKIKQLIAQIGQLFAPSIAAWSKAFDQLSRAAKSSWGIIQGSALELWDTALRPLGEYILGDFIPSVTNAFSETFAPIFADIGSLIMEQFALQFQWACNLIGDLINSFLLPMFGFLQQVIQDMFAGIKGAWDIYGQPILD
-362 GLTETTTEVQPLT
+362 GLALGFQSVRDILSDVYYNLVKPVLEEI
-375 EKMQQIV
+375 MQQI
-382 DKIQKLFEPLKK
+382 DWLWSEH
-394 IDFDNLI
+394 
-401 SALKKLKD
+401 
-409 AAEPIGKTVFSGL
+409 
-422 EWAWYNLFVPLA
+422 
-434 AWTIEDAL
+434 
-442 PVFLEVLASALDVLN
+442 
-457 AAIEALKPL
+457 LKPL
-466 FGWLWENFLKP
+466 W
-477 IATWTGGTV
+477 
-486 IAALGL
+486 
-492 LRDGLQGVSQWITDN
+492 DN
-507 QGAFQIMTGIVGAFF
+507 LMEFFGAFAEMVLAIWNEYIYPWIQQMVDIFAPILAEAIKFVVDAF
-522 ALWKGTEIAT
+522 
-532 WLINAGG
+532 
-539 IVGVFNS
+539 
-546 IRTAVSGATI
+546 
-556 AKLADKAVDLQ
+556 
-567 IIALYAADFVKAGAT
+567 
-582 MLLTIMQNTA
+582 
-592 AWVASTAAKVADTA
+592 
-606 AQWAQIAAVTAWNAV
+606 
-621 CALATAATTA
+621 ATAFAK
-631 FGAAIAF
+631 I
-638 LTSPIGL
+638 SDI
-645 VVAAVVALVAL
+645 VSAV
-656 IAVKGDEIQEI
+656 IRI
-667 LKKVDDFLQNVFVTD
+667 LKGLCEFVT
-682 WTNIFGPVLG
+682 
-692 SVLNAFMKNVENIW
+692 
-706 NAVKRILNGVID
+706 
-718 FVRGVFTGDWER
+718 GVFTGDWEK
-730 AWMGVQN
+730 AWNGIKD
-737 IFGGIFD
+737 IFGGVWD
-744 GMIALAKAPINA
+744 GIVGVLKGAVNTVIDMINAVLRAVALGVNA
-756 IIGLLN
+756 IIDKIN
-762 AAIGAINGMI
+762 A
-772 DGINQLSFDVPS
+772 LSFTVPD
-784 WVPLLGGKSWGFDL
+784 WVQGIGGETIGFNFAKFD
-798 PHIPQIPHLAQGAVL
+798 PPQIPKLARGAVL
-813 PANQPFL
+813 PANNPFL

-846 LSQLGGAQELTASQP
+846 LSQLGGTQEFTASQP

>member
-39 AAALAAAFAVQKV
+39 AGTLAAAFAVQKV

-77 GGMAYKMEEFADT
+77 GRMAYKMEEFADT

-102 KKTGGTFMAMA
+102 KKTGSTYMAMA

-120 QAASDMAIAL
+120 EAASDMAIAL

-136 AASFFNKSQEEVAV
+136 VASFFNLSQEDAAY
-150 KLASVFT
+150 KLRSIFT
-157 GETESLKELGVV
+157 GETEALKDLGVV

-185 SNIQAMSQAEQV
+185 SNIQAMSQAERV
-197 ALRYSFVMD
+197 ALQYSFVMN

-297 IASSAGAAAAGEQEL
+297 IASSAGAAAVGEQEL

-322 ARTATASIDE
+322 AKTATASIDE

-338 DTGSAGSGGSPSG
+338 DTGSAGSGGSSASG
-351 GGAGGSGAVGG
+351 GTGGVANLVPEAAVDEAQEVPPILEKIKQLIAQIGQLFAPSIAAWSKAFDQLSRAAKSSWGIIQGSALELWDTALRPLGEYILGDFIPSVTNAFSETFAPIFADVGSLIMEQFALQFQWACNLIGDLINSFLLPLFSFLQQVIQDMFAGIKGAWDIYGQPILD
-362 GLTETTTEVQPLT
+362 GLALGFQSVRDILSDVYYNLVKPVLEEI
-375 EKMQQIV
+375 MQQI
-382 DKIQKLFEPLKK
+382 DWLWSEH
-394 IDFDNLI
+394 
-401 SALKKLKD
+401 
-409 AAEPIGKTVFSGL
+409 
-422 EWAWYNLFVPLA
+422 
-434 AWTIEDAL
+434 
-442 PVFLEVLASALDVLN
+442 
-457 AAIEALKPL
+457 LKPL
-466 FGWLWENFLKP
+466 W
-477 IATWTGGTV
+477 
-486 IAALGL
+486 
-492 LRDGLQGVSQWITDN
+492 DN
-507 QGAFQIMTGIVGAFF
+507 LMEFFGAFAEMVLAIWNEYIYPWIQQMVDIFAPILAEAIKFVVDAF
-522 ALWKGTEIAT
+522 
-532 WLINAGG
+532 
-539 IVGVFNS
+539 
-546 IRTAVSGATI
+546 
-556 AKLADKAVDLQ
+556 
-567 IIALYAADFVKAGAT
+567 
-582 MLLTIMQNTA
+582 
-592 AWVASTAAKVADTA
+592 
-606 AQWAQIAAVTAWNAV
+606 
-621 CALATAATTA
+621 ATAFAK
-631 FGAAIAF
+631 I
-638 LTSPIGL
+638 SDI
-645 VVAAVVALVAL
+645 VSAV
-656 IAVKGDEIQEI
+656 IRI
-667 LKKVDDFLQNVFVTD
+667 LKGLCEFVT
-682 WTNIFGPVLG
+682 
-692 SVLNAFMKNVENIW
+692 
-706 NAVKRILNGVID
+706 
-718 FVRGVFTGDWER
+718 GVFTGDWEK
-730 AWMGVQN
+730 AWNGIKD
-737 IFGGIFD
+737 IFGGVWD
-744 GMIALAKAPINA
+744 GIVGVLKGAVNTVIDMINAVLRAVALGVNA
-756 IIGLLN
+756 IIDKIN
-762 AAIGAINGMI
+762 A
-772 DGINQLSFDVPS
+772 LSFTVPD
-784 WVPLLGGKSWGFDL
+784 WVQGIGGETIGFNFAKFD
-798 PHIPQIPHLAQGAVL
+798 PPQIPKLARGAVL
-813 PANQPFL
+813 PANNPFL

-846 LSQLGGAQELTASQP
+846 LSQLGGTQEFTANQP

-874 MAKIEANRGAKIGG
+874 MAKIEANRGVKIGG
-888 AFANAY
+888 AFADAY

>member
-12 LDNTGFKRGVNQVS
+12 LDNSGFKRGVNQVS

-102 KKTGGTFMAMA
+102 KKTGSTYMAMA

-120 QAASDMAIAL
+120 EAASDMAIAL
-130 TGLSGD
+130 AGLSGD
-136 AASFFNKSQEEVAV
+136 VASFFNLSQEDAAY
-150 KLASVFT
+150 KLRSIFT
-157 GETESLKELGVV
+157 GETEALKDLGVV

-185 SNIQAMSQAEQV
+185 SNIQAMSQAERV
-197 ALRYSFVMD
+197 ALQYSFVMD

-322 ARTATASIDE
+322 ARTATTSIDE

-338 DTGSAGSGGSPSG
+338 DTGSAGSGGSSSG
-351 GGAGGSGAVGG
+351 GGVGG
-362 GLTETTTEVQPLT
+362 GGLIPGASMDEAQEVPPVLEKIKKLIEGVGQLFAPSIAAWGSAFQQLAGAAKSSWGIIHESAMKLWDSALRPLGEYILGDFIPNVTNAFSETFAPVFADIGSLIMEQFALQFQWACDLIGDLINSFLLPMFGFLQQVIQDMFAGIKGAWDVYGQPILDGLALGFQSVRDILSDVYYNLVKPVL
-375 EKMQQIV
+375 EEIMQQI
-382 DKIQKLFEPLKK
+382 DWLWSEH
-394 IDFDNLI
+394 
-401 SALKKLKD
+401 
-409 AAEPIGKTVFSGL
+409 
-422 EWAWYNLFVPLA
+422 
-434 AWTIEDAL
+434 
-442 PVFLEVLASALDVLN
+442 
-457 AAIEALKPL
+457 LKPL
-466 FGWLWENFLKP
+466 W
-477 IATWTGGTV
+477 
-486 IAALGL
+486 
-492 LRDGLQGVSQWITDN
+492 DN
-507 QGAFQIMTGIVGAFF
+507 LMEFFGAFAEMVLAIWNEYIFPWVQQMVDIFAPILSEAIKFVVDAF
-522 ALWKGTEIAT
+522 
-532 WLINAGG
+532 
-539 IVGVFNS
+539 
-546 IRTAVSGATI
+546 
-556 AKLADKAVDLQ
+556 
-567 IIALYAADFVKAGAT
+567 
-582 MLLTIMQNTA
+582 
-592 AWVASTAAKVADTA
+592 
-606 AQWAQIAAVTAWNAV
+606 
-621 CALATAATTA
+621 ATAFAR
-631 FGAAIAF
+631 I
-638 LTSPIGL
+638 SDI
-645 VVAAVVALVAL
+645 VSAV
-656 IAVKGDEIQEI
+656 IRI
-667 LKKVDDFLQNVFVTD
+667 LKGLCEFVT
-682 WTNIFGPVLG
+682 
-692 SVLNAFMKNVENIW
+692 
-706 NAVKRILNGVID
+706 
-718 FVRGVFTGDWER
+718 GVFTGDWER
-730 AWMGVQN
+730 AWNGIED
-737 IFGGIFD
+737 IFGGVWD
-744 GMIALAKAPINA
+744 GIVGVLKGAVNTVIDMINAVLRAVALGVNA
-756 IIGLLN
+756 IIDKIN
-762 AAIGAINGMI
+762 A
-772 DGINQLSFDVPS
+772 LSFTVPD
-784 WVPLLGGKSWGFDL
+784 WVQGIGGETIGFNFAKFD
-798 PHIPQIPHLAQGAVL
+798 PPQIPKLAKGAVL
-813 PANQPFL
+813 PANSPFL

-861 IEVKLD
+861 IEIKLD

-874 MAKIEANRGAKIGG
+874 MAKIEANRGTKIGG